1 MNAQASKD
9 TAATTTIVKPPYMQN
24 RELSWLDF
32 NKRVLDQGADPTVPL
47 LERLN
52 FISIFWSN
60 LQEFFMVRVGSL
72 TDLSLL
78 KKSIIDPKSG
88 MTPAQQLDAIYA
100 RCHELYPYYEETY
113 KTVRSLLAEQGIR
126 GLHKEDLTAEQRD
139 CLRGY
144 MEDNV
149 LPFLSPQIINA
160 RHPFPHL
167 ENGGLYIVVRL
178 DEEARPKAKKSKE
191 ERARDKAE
199 AKATKNLGAEG
210 VTLGI
215 IPLPRQTSRVIELPG
230 DGLQFI
236 LVERAI
242 EMFAAEV
249 FSMYTVK
256 HTNIICV
263 TRNAD
268 LDATEGA
275 EEQGED
281 YREHMKRIL
290 KKRSRLAPVRLESER
305 PLSRTVKG
313 LLLEKLG
320 LAEHQLFVTRV
331 PLNMGYTWGLG
342 SRLSAE
348 ARAAL
353 TQAPFTPQ
361 WPACLDRKRS
371 IIEQVSEHEVLLSYP
386 YQSMDAFVQLLRE
399 ASVDPAVVSIKI
411 TLYRL
416 ASQSHLAEALINAAE
431 NGKEVTAL
439 FELRARFDESN
450 NIEWSQRFEAAGCHV
465 IYGFRN
471 FKVHSKICTI
481 TRQTE
486 NGLQHI
492 TQLGTGNYNEKTAK
506 LYTDFSFITCDS
518 QIGHD
523 AADFFRNMALENT
536 SDNYDIL
543 WVAPLMIKQNILRNI
558 DVQIERARRGE
569 KCGLFFKT
577 NSITDKEVID
587 KLVEASQA
595 GVPIDLFVR
604 GISCILPGVEGYT
617 DRVREVS
624 IVGQLLEHSR
634 IYGFGPRDDCKL
646 YLSSADL
653 MTRNMDKRIEIAW
666 PILNDTL
673 RNQVLGYLGICYSDT
688 AKLRELLPDGSY
700 TALGAFA
707 ERDENGEVELFDS
720 QKYLIAEAQRM
731 KLVSA
736 ELAARQEANNGG
748 SARMVF
754 PLGEVATAGS
764 APAGADEVVTEE
776 ESEFIAHRSPEL
788 EAAEAKAVRDAA
800 DAMAAA
806 ATATAA
812 SVLEAVTKGVA
823 QEVAALQARE
833 AQGATAPSEDAP
845 AAGSDPVAT
854 DPAEAADPAATAP
867 TAEGPVAE
875 RAELDAAAA
884 TAVEEGRPLPDTA
897 PSAAEAPAPAPAPA
911 AEVINA
917 ARTDDGRAIVP
928 AAVVEPA
935 PEGNA
940 ITRFFRRL
948 FGK

>member
-9 TAATTTIVKPPYMQN
+9 TATTTIVKPPYMQN

-139 CLRGY
+139 YLRGY

-634 IYGFGPRDDCKL
+634 VYGFGPREDCKL

-666 PILNDTL
+666 PILNETL

-707 ERDENGEVELFDS
+707 ERNENGEVELFDS

-731 KLVSA
+731 RLAAA
-736 ELAARQEANNGG
+736 ELAARKEANLGG
-748 SARMVF
+748 SARVVF
-754 PLGEVATAGS
+754 PLGDVAAEDGAEV
-764 APAGADEVVTEE
+764 GANEVVTEE
-776 ESEFIAHRSPEL
+776 ESEFVAHRSPEL

-823 QEVAALQARE
+823 QEVAALQVRE
-833 AQGATAPSEDAP
+833 AQGATAAAEPAP
-845 AAGSDPVAT
+845 AA
-854 DPAEAADPAATAP
+854 
-867 TAEGPVAE
+867 AEGPVAE
-875 RAELDAAAA
+875 RAELDAEEATPAGEGHPSASAVPADAAA
-884 TAVEEGRPLPDTA
+884 VVP
-897 PSAAEAPAPAPAPA
+897 APAAASAPAPA
-911 AEVINA
+911 AEVEDA
-917 ARTDDGRAIVP
+917 ARPDDGRAIVP
-928 AAVVEPA
+928 ATVVEPTPA
-935 PEGNA
+935 GNA

>member
-139 CLRGY
+139 YLRGY

-558 DVQIERARRGE
+558 DEQIERARRGE

-595 GVPIDLFVR
+595 GVQIEMIIRGYQTIAKKGPESRFSLLNDFLLASNYAGLAFGTAGCAAVHATSYPLGGKYHVAHGESNYAMFTGVLKNYMELRRDGEIAVLNQYLADLLGCMTNVVYDELEKLLDQ
-604 GISCILPGVEGYT
+604 ILP
-617 DRVREVS
+617 
-624 IVGQLLEHSR
+624 
-634 IYGFGPRDDCKL
+634 
-646 YLSSADL
+646 
-653 MTRNMDKRIEIAW
+653 KR
-666 PILNDTL
+666 P
-673 RNQVLGYLGICYSDT
+673 
-688 AKLRELLPDGSY
+688 LREYGVTREDLPV
-700 TALGAFA
+700 FA
-707 ERDENGEVELFDS
+707 HS
-720 QKYLIAEAQRM
+720 
-731 KLVSA
+731 
-736 ELAARQEANNGG
+736 
-748 SARMVF
+748 
-754 PLGEVATAGS
+754 
-764 APAGADEVVTEE
+764 VVTEQGRLMANNFVPLDE
-776 ESEFIAHRSPEL
+776 ARVLKIYQEL
-788 EAAEAKAVRDAA
+788 
-800 DAMAAA
+800 
-806 ATATAA
+806 
-812 SVLEAVTKGVA
+812 
-823 QEVAALQARE
+823 
-833 AQGATAPSEDAP
+833 
-845 AAGSDPVAT
+845 
-854 DPAEAADPAATAP
+854 
-867 TAEGPVAE
+867 
-875 RAELDAAAA
+875 
-884 TAVEEGRPLPDTA
+884 
-897 PSAAEAPAPAPAPA
+897 
-911 AEVINA
+911 
-917 ARTDDGRAIVP
+917 
-928 AAVVEPA
+928 
-935 PEGNA
+935 
-940 ITRFFRRL
+940 F
-948 FGK
+948 

>member
-1 MNAQASKD
+1 MNAQAAKD
-9 TAATTTIVKPPYMQN
+9 TATTTIVKPPYMQN

-88 MTPAQQLDAIYA
+88 MTPAQQLEAIYA

-113 KTVRSLLAEQGIR
+113 ESVRALLAEQDIR
-126 GLHKEDLTAEQRD
+126 NLRKEELTDEQLD
-139 CLRGY
+139 YLRGY
-144 MEDNV
+144 MQDNV

-178 DEEARPKAKKSKE
+178 DEEAAPKAKKSKE
-191 ERARDKAE
+191 ERAREKAE
-199 AKATKNLGAEG
+199 GKAKATKNLGAEG

-230 DGLQFI
+230 SGLPFM
-236 LVERAI
+236 LVEHAI

-256 HTNIICV
+256 HTNVICV

-342 SRLSAE
+342 SRLGAE
-348 ARAAL
+348 KRATL

-634 IYGFGPRDDCKL
+634 VYGFGPREDCKL

-653 MTRNMDKRIEIAW
+653 MTRNMDKRVEIAW
-666 PILNDTL
+666 PVLDEKLRDRILSYIDVSL
-673 RNQVLGYLGICYSDT
+673 SDT
-688 AKLRELLPDGSY
+688 AKLRELLPNRRY
-700 TALGAFA
+700 TPLGFFA
-707 ERDENGEVELFDS
+707 QVSPEGKTIRFDS
-720 QKYLIAEAQRM
+720 QVHFMDEARL
-731 KLVSA
+731 K
-736 ELAARQEANNGG
+736 
-748 SARMVF
+748 ARMST
-754 PLGEVATAGS
+754 EV
-764 APAGADEVVTEE
+764 EVEREVEK
-776 ESEFIAHRSPEL
+776 R
-788 EAAEAKAVRDAA
+788 
-800 DAMAAA
+800 
-806 ATATAA
+806 
-812 SVLEAVTKGVA
+812 EAV
-823 QEVAALQARE
+823 E
-833 AQGATAPSEDAP
+833 GATN
-845 AAGSDPVAT
+845 V
-854 DPAEAADPAATAP
+854 
-867 TAEGPVAE
+867 
-875 RAELDAAAA
+875 
-884 TAVEEGRPLPDTA
+884 A
-897 PSAAEAPAPAPAPA
+897 PSAGTATPATSEAATVPPEAMSATNSAAPADA
-911 AEVINA
+911 ASGSPSA
-917 ARTDDGRAIVP
+917 DATGTS
-928 AAVVEPA
+928 EPA
-935 PEGNA
+935 EEVTTTA
-940 ITRFFRRL
+940 ILPHIEQPPHKPSLLVRALAAAIRFSNRR
-948 FGK
+948 K